1 MSFAQNLVRPLKSSI
16 YSDANLYINGANQS
30 ETVLDEDS
38 INNSILTILN
48 TPIGSRVFNR
58 EFGSD
63 INSILFDPMDG
74 VTERRIRREIID
86 ALSRWETRIS
96 LTTAN
101 VIADYPNSQ
110 YYVEL
115 EYLIP
120 SLNNRNVT
128 LKFNLTQ
135 AQS

>member
-1 MSFAQNLVRPLKSSI
+1 
-16 YSDANLYINGANQS
+16 LYVNGANQS
-30 ETVLDEDS
+30 ERVLDEDA

-48 TPIGSRVFNR
+48 TPVGSRVFNR

-63 INSILFDPMDG
+63 INSILFDPMDE
-74 VTERRIRREIID
+74 VTERRIRRELID

>member
-1 MSFAQNLVRPLKSSI
+1 MSFAQNLVRPLQSSI
-16 YSDANLYINGANQS
+16 YSDANLYVNGANQS
-30 ETVLDEDS
+30 ERVLDEDA

-48 TPIGSRVFNR
+48 TPVGSRVFNR

-63 INSILFDPMDG
+63 INSILFDPMDE
-74 VTERRIRREIID
+74 VTERRIRRELID